1 MHASRTPS
9 PTLRALALAAGALA
23 LGALAL
29 GAVSCSDTSGHGVRV
44 VASFYPLAWAAER
57 VGGSRVSVEDLTPPG
72 VDAHDTSLSA
82 RQRADLETADVVL
95 ILGRFGFQ
103 PEVERAVSDAS
114 GVVVEVANGLA
125 LTPSGQANLEFDPH
139 VWLDPTLMERIVR
152 EVADGLVRADPA
164 GRSGYRR
171 REASVL
177 RDLTALDGAYRSGL
191 ADCRFRTFV
200 TTHEAFGYLAAEYG
214 LTELG
219 IEGLTP
225 ESEPA
230 AARIQAAADA
240 IRSGAAAPAVFFE
253 STAEGRRVGE
263 SVAADV
269 GVRALPL
276 GTLESAPP
284 SGDYLSV
291 MRANLSSLQEGLQCP
306 S

>member
-1 MHASRTPS
+1 VYASRTPS

>member
-1 MHASRTPS
+1 MASRTARPS
-9 PTLRALALAAGALA
+9 LHALTLRLGAMLL
-23 LGALAL
+23 LGALSL
-29 GAVSCSDTSGHGVRV
+29 GAVGCSHSAAGGVRV

-82 RQRADLETADVVL
+82 RQRADLETADLVL
-95 ILGRFGFQ
+95 VLGDFGFQ
-103 PEVERAVSDAS
+103 PEVERAASDAS
-114 GVVVEVANGLA
+114 GVVVEVGRGLA
-125 LTPSGQANLEFDPH
+125 LTPSGEANLEFDPH
-139 VWLDPTLMERIVR
+139 VWLDPVLMEGIVR
-152 EVADGLVRADPA
+152 EVAGGLVRADPA

-171 REASVL
+171 REAATL
-177 RDLTALDGAYRSGL
+177 RDLTALDGAYRTGL
-191 ADCRFRTFV
+191 AACRFRTLV
-200 TTHEAFGYLAAEYG
+200 TTHEAFGYLAARYG
-214 LTELG
+214 LTQLG

-230 AARIQAAADA
+230 AARIQAAVDA

-263 SVAADV
+263 SVAADI
-269 GVRALPL
+269 GVPALPL
-276 GTLESAPP
+276 GTLESVPT